1 MFRSNELGQFVPTK
15 SISVKPESQR
25 DYKPQDQIKFL
36 LPQSVGFMDTNDS
49 YLKFNIKCAGSAGY
63 ARPDWSAGA
72 HSLIRRIRITDGAG
86 MATLEEIEGY
96 NVLVATKNTYN
107 SNPSIHKKRGQ
118 YEGRSAN
125 NDTEN
130 QLYWS
135 SPGYDFSA
143 GGAQVGDLPTALDV
157 EVNIP
162 LHSGVLNSG
171 RVFPLAAM
179 KGLRVE
185 IDTENANTALSV
197 PYALEQ
203 NGASH
208 GTGTEYAWKI
218 ATAILGATGG
228 DANAK
233 QEKAAIDSQ
242 FFCSIKPP
250 STVGDLDGLNVNY
263 ADSGTNPMSAVVGD
277 VLYINVNGGAAGDGN
292 EKVLGVCSGL
302 GTDFGGSGRCKVF
315 YIPDRAVGD
324 ALGEDFPVDSI
335 VYWKWSDRE
344 EMAGG
349 TAAFTAANIPDTNNA
364 GTPMKDLAPFKVD
377 YTISDVEFVIS
388 QVSPPSAYTSRML
401 SQVNSSQGLS
411 LDINTYTLYRNNVFD
426 AAGQQQMLIPARE
439 TRAYSVLS
447 VPLQQRNTQ
456 GATEFKKRSFFGVL
470 DGANDYSYVIGGKLV
485 PDRRVSLAR
494 LALDPPLNEALHL
507 IELEKAVSNCN
518 VPVRELRNQARHIL
532 IGRAFSKYG
541 QVFDTAS
548 QDLSLRVNYT
558 SSSHAKMYMNYICA
572 LRRITVNS
580 VGVNV
585 VV

>member
-1 MFRSNELGQFVPTK
+1 
-15 SISVKPESQR
+15 
-25 DYKPQDQIKFL
+25 
-36 LPQSVGFMDTNDS
+36 
-49 YLKFNIKCAGSAGY
+49 
-63 ARPDWSAGA
+63 
-72 HSLIRRIRITDGAG
+72 

-96 NVLVATKNTYN
+96 NTLVATKNTYN

-118 YEGRSAN
+118 FEGRSAN

-130 QLYWS
+130 QLYWA

-143 GGAQVGDLPTALDV
+143 AGTQVGALPTALDV

-162 LHSGVLNSG
+162 LHSGILNSG

-179 KGLRVE
+179 KGLRLE

-203 NGASH
+203 AGATH

-218 ATAILGATGG
+218 ATAILGSTGG

-250 STVGDLDGLNVNY
+250 ATAGDLDGLNLAY

-277 VLYINVNGGAAGDGN
+277 VLYINVNGGAAGDGG

-315 YIPDRAVGD
+315 YIPDRAIGA
-324 ALGEDFPVDSI
+324 ALGADFPVDSI

-344 EMAGG
+344 TMAGG
-349 TAAFTAANIPDTNNA
+349 TAAFTAANIPDTNND
-364 GTPMKDLAPFKVD
+364 GTPMKDLTPFKVD
-377 YTISDVEFVIS
+377 YTISDVEYVVS

-411 LDINTYTLYRNNVFD
+411 LDVNTYTLYRNNVFD
-426 AAGQQQMLIPARE
+426 ANGMQQMLIPARE
-439 TRAYSVLS
+439 TRSYSCLS
-447 VPLQQRNTQ
+447 VPLEQRNTG
-456 GATEFKKRSFFGVL
+456 GATEYKKRSFFGVL
-470 DGANDYSYVIGGKLV
+470 DGAADYNYVIGGKLV

-541 QVFDTAS
+541 QVFNTAS
-548 QDLSLRVNYT
+548 QDLQLRVNYT
-558 SSSHAKMYMNYICA
+558 SSSHAKMYMNYICH
-572 LRRITVNS
+572 LRRINVSAN
-580 VGVNV
+580 GV
-585 VV
+585 VVVV